1 MTFSQLAQNNAC
13 KITLP
18 VEVIMTQTP
27 TLRAAILQQIDAG
40 MSQLIIDL
48 HKVEYIDSSGLSVL
62 ISALKRVEKV
72 NGEIVLLS
80 PTAGVRSLIELTRLH
95 QIFAIYEDETA
106 AIDYICNELTNEQA
120 AQ

>member
-18 VEVIMTQTP
+18 TEVVMTQTP
-27 TLRAAILQQIDAG
+27 TLRAAILQQINAG

-48 HKVEYIDSSGLSVL
+48 SQVEYIDSSGLSVL
-62 ISALKRVEKV
+62 ISALKRIEQID
-72 NGEIVLLS
+72 GDIVLLS

-95 QIFAIYEDETA
+95 QIFAIYEDENA
-106 AIDYICNELTNEQA
+106 AIEYICNESNVEPAML
-120 AQ
+120 